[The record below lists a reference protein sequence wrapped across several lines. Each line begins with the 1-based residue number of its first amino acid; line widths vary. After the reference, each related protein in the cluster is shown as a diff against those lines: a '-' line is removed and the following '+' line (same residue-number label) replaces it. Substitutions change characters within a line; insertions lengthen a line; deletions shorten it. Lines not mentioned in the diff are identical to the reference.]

1 MNTNYLNALKNDTH
15 FNDGLTANGALT
27 HKSTLNPVL
36 DMFAQGGAYRKRSE
50 ADKILLFKNAYEA
63 SPTLAMKCLFY
74 LADIRCGQGERN
86 FFRVCFNWLCK
97 EHPSA
102 AKRNLQYIP
111 EFRRWDDLIY
121 STFKTPLWNDAM
133 KIVKDQLEL
142 DVQCNTPS
150 LLAKWLPSEN
160 ASSSETKM
168 LAHAV
173 RKYFD
178 LTPKQYRKTL
188 SILRERINV
197 LERLM
202 SSNQWNKIE
211 FDKIPSRAGLIYK
224 NAFAR
229 RDILKA
235 KYEPFIKDE
244 TKKVN
249 AATLYPYDVV
259 KKALD
264 IIDLGGRKVVDY
276 DNVERLAV
284 NKYWENLPDYFGGNE
299 ANLMCVVD
307 ASGSMTC
314 GSGVRPID
322 VAISLGIYCGE
333 RCRGPFQNHY
343 ISFASRPQLIKIE
356 GVDFVDKVN
365 RIYKTNLVDN
375 TNLEATF
382 DLLLKIATQPGVRK
396 EDIPQTLVVISDMQ
410 IDSARGV
417 YRYSRSQKAVPRTM
431 MENMREKWAAHG
443 LTLPKLVYWN
453 VNATGNA
460 DILDDGPNITYVSGC
475 SPIIFKQ
482 VLSGKTGTDLMY
494 EVLDGERYKVIGMA

>member
-1 MNTNYLNALKNDTH
+1 MNNNFLNALKNDTH

-50 ADKILLFKNAYEA
+50 EDKILLFKNAYEA
-63 SPTLAMKCLFY
+63 NPTLAMKCLFY
-74 LADIRCGQGERN
+74 IADIRCGQGERN

-133 KIVKDQLEL
+133 EIVKNQLEL

-150 LLAKWLPSEN
+150 LLAKWMCSEN

-173 RKYFD
+173 RKYLG

-202 SSNQWNKIE
+202 SSNQWHKIE

-229 RDILKA
+229 RDILKVR
-235 KYEPFIKDE
+235 YERFMQDKS
-244 TKKVN
+244 TKVN
-249 AATLYPYDVV
+249 AKDLYPHEIAHRALRTDYSDDVNRLV
-259 KKALD
+259 LQKYWDNLPNYYGNKKENGIA
-264 IIDLGGRKVVDY
+264 VVD
-276 DNVERLAV
+276 V
-284 NKYWENLPDYFGGNE
+284 
-299 ANLMCVVD
+299 
-307 ASGSMTC
+307 SGSM
-314 GSGVRPID
+314 SGQPME
-322 VAISLGIYCGE
+322 VAVSMGAYIAE
-333 RCRGPFQNHY
+333 KAHGPFANHF
-343 ISFASRPQLIKIE
+343 ITFSARPELVKFE
-356 GVDFVDKVN
+356 GVDVVDKFNRCIRADWGMNTDLKAVFN
-365 RIYKTNLVDN
+365 MLLDTAVKNHIKQEDMPERIYI
-375 TNLEATF
+375 F
-382 DLLLKIATQPGVRK
+382 
-396 EDIPQTLVVISDMQ
+396 SDMQ
-410 IDSARGV
+410 FDKCVTTDTRERGPWYVHYVSQSDID
-417 YRYSRSQKAVPRTM
+417 TM
-431 MENMREKWAAHG
+431 MEAEKKKWTRYG
-443 LTLPKLVYWN
+443 YKLPSVIFWN
-453 VNATGNA
+453 VDAAFKN
-460 DILDDGPNITYVSGC
+460 NIPAIGEGFSYVSGF
-475 SPIIFKQ
+475 SPVMIETI
-482 VLSGKTGTDLMY
+482 LSGKDGIDLML
-494 EVLDGERYKVIGMA
+494 EKLNSERYKMIR

>member
-1 MNTNYLNALKNDTH
+1 MKTNYLNALKNDTH

-63 SPTLAMKCLFY
+63 NPALAMKCLFY

-97 EHPSA
+97 EYPSA

-133 KIVKDQLEL
+133 KIVKSQLEL

-150 LLAKWLPSEN
+150 LLAKWMPSEN

-202 SSNQWNKIE
+202 SSNQWDKIE
-211 FDKIPSRAGLIYK
+211 FDRIPSRAGLIYK

-229 RDILKA
+229 RDILKVR
-235 KYEPFIKDE
+235 YERFMQDKS
-244 TKKVN
+244 TKVN
-249 AATLYPYDVV
+249 AKDLYPHEIAHRAFYTDSSDEVNRL
-259 KKALD
+259 ALQKYWD
-264 IIDLGGRKVVDY
+264 NLPNYYGNKEENGIAVVD
-276 DNVERLAV
+276 V
-284 NKYWENLPDYFGGNE
+284 
-299 ANLMCVVD
+299 
-307 ASGSMTC
+307 SGSM
-314 GSGVRPID
+314 SGQPME
-322 VAISLGIYCGE
+322 VAVSMGTYIAE
-333 RCRGPFQNHY
+333 KAHGPFANHF
-343 ISFASRPQLIKIE
+343 ITFSAQPELVKFE
-356 GVDFVDKVN
+356 GIDIVDKFKRCVRAGWGMN
-365 RIYKTNLVDN
+365 TDLKAVFNMLFDTAVKNHIKQEDMPERIYI
-375 TNLEATF
+375 F
-382 DLLLKIATQPGVRK
+382 
-396 EDIPQTLVVISDMQ
+396 SDMQ
-410 IDSARGV
+410 FDKCVTTDARRRDSWYNHYASQSEID
-417 YRYSRSQKAVPRTM
+417 TM
-431 MENMREKWAAHG
+431 MEAEKKKWVRYG
-443 LTLPKLVYWN
+443 YKLPSVIFWN
-453 VNATGNA
+453 VNAAFKN
-460 DILDDGPNITYVSGC
+460 NIPAIGEGFSYVSGF
-475 SPIIFKQ
+475 SPVMIETI
-482 VLSGKTGTDLMY
+482 LSGKDGIDLML
-494 EVLDGERYKVIGMA
+494 EKLNSERYKMIR